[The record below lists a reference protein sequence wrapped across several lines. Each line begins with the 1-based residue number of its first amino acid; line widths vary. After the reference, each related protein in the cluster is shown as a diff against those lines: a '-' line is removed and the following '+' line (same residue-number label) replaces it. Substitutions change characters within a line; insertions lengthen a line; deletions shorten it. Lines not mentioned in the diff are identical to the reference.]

1 MKSIFLSES
10 YENLTIGQAMML
22 YKHGLQLELSA
33 CEHTIY
39 LIAGTKR

>member
-10 YENLTIGQAMML
+10 YKNLTIGQAMML

-39 LIAGTKR
+39 LITGTKR